1 MPIIAYLMT
10 ATKISLAVQLFTCW
24 LTAYI
29 SGMCITVPWA
39 IYFFTCYIPKTLLA
53 NIFFAAAAVDIVQ
66 QIFALLSD

>member
-53 NIFFAAAAVDIVQ
+53 NIFFAAAVDIVQ